1 MDLATSKNI
10 KRNIPKKKRL
20 IQISIIIVCIFIVLL
35 LVTPPIVVL
44 FLTQGHVDY
53 KGYATEE
60 YPLQDIYHA
69 SHFELD
75 AAELDLVTED
85 GYKIWA
91 SEVFAEQPKAVI
103 IYLSGIRQ
111 PSVTY
116 FYGHSKWML
125 SNGYASILLEVR
137 GHGQS
142 DGDQI
147 CMGYQ
152 EVADVKAVV
161 DYIQSQQKYDNV
173 PIVLHGVSMGGAV
186 AVNSFG
192 QIPEINGLIAMS
204 AYSSAEDILC
214 DSLRQY
220 HIPQFICD
228 IEKPLF
234 RAASKLI
241 FGDNADE
248 LRPIDQ
254 IKNAGDRPVFLI
266 ASLDDTSVPSV
277 NTQRLIKNAPDC
289 NIWFRDS
296 SDHFVIQ
303 GSDFINMEQ
312 DTEYC
317 KKILGFLETQI
328 AY

>member
-10 KRNIPKKKRL
+10 KTNIPKKKRL
-20 IQISIIIVCIFIVLL
+20 IKFSIIIVCIFIVLL
-35 LVTPPIVVL
+35 LVTPPIAVL

-69 SHFELD
+69 SDYELD
-75 AAELDLVTED
+75 ATELELITED
-85 GYKIWA
+85 GYKIWV
-91 SEVFAEQPKAVI
+91 SEVYAEQPKAVI

-116 FYGHSKWML
+116 FYGHSKWMQK
-125 SNGYASILLEVR
+125 NGYASMLLEVR

-161 DYIQSQQKYDNV
+161 DYIKCQQKYDNV
-173 PIVLHGVSMGGAV
+173 PIVLQGVSMGGAV
-186 AVNSFG
+186 VVNSFG
-192 QIPEINGLIAMS
+192 QIPEIDGLIAMS
-204 AYSSAEDILC
+204 AYSSVEDILC
-214 DSLRQY
+214 DSLRLY
-220 HIPQFICD
+220 HIPQFICN

-234 RAASKLI
+234 RACLKLK

-248 LRPIDQ
+248 LKPIEQ

-266 ASLDDTSVPSV
+266 ASLDDSSVPSV
-277 NTQRLIKNAPDC
+277 NTQRLIEHAPDSD
-289 NIWFRDS
+289 IWFRDS

-317 KKILGFLETQI
+317 KKILGFLDSQI